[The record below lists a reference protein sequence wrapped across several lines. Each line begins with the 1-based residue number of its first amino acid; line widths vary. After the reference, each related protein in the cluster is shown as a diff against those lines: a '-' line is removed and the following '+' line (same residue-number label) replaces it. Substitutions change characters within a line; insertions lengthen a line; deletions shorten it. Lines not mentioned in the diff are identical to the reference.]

1 MNWCNWT
8 DLGVMDYKEA
18 WEKQLELFQGKI
30 AMKHQGQAPE
40 HHLLMVEHPHV
51 YTLGKSGERKHL
63 LIDQTNLTE
72 LGATVYDIERGGD
85 ITYHGP
91 GQLVAYPIFDLE
103 QLGIGVKAFVE
114 GIETAIVQT
123 LKEFGITA
131 GIIPDRI
138 GVWIDINQPRERKIA
153 AIGIKCS
160 RFVSMHGLA
169 LNVNT
174 QLDMFSHIVP
184 CGISDKAVA
193 SMEGELGRQID
204 MFVVKKELGKQFAGI
219 FGLQYHHEPQ

>member
-18 WEKQLELFQGKI
+18 WEKQLELFHDKI
-30 AMKHQGQAPE
+30 AHKQQGQKPE

-114 GIETAIVQT
+114 GIETAIIQT

-131 GIIPDRI
+131 GIISDRI

-204 MFVVKKELGKQFAGI
+204 MFVVKKELGKQFASI

>member
-18 WEKQLELFQGKI
+18 WEKQLELFHDKI
-30 AMKHQGQAPE
+30 AQKQQGQKPE

-63 LIDQTNLTE
+63 LIDQTNLKE

-91 GQLVAYPIFDLE
+91 GQLVVYPIFDLE

-114 GIETAIVQT
+114 GIETAIIQT

-131 GIIPDRI
+131 GIISDRI

-204 MFVVKKELGKQFAGI
+204 MFIVKKELGKQFAGI